1 MYEHLI
7 TDAMY
12 KYLLSKEPPTATA
25 MCKYLGFKEPQQ
37 QLPFVGTLPSKG
49 PSTAAVVCR

>member
-37 QLPFVGTLPSKG
+37 QLQFVGTLPSKG